1 MMLHAINCDLGHR
14 QYQAVKCMPADINEA
29 DLSKYK
35 LPGGAPCHPELK
47 YQKHANTL

>member
-29 DLSKYK
+29 DR
-35 LPGGAPCHPELK
+35 
-47 YQKHANTL
+47 QNTNFLVAHLAIQN